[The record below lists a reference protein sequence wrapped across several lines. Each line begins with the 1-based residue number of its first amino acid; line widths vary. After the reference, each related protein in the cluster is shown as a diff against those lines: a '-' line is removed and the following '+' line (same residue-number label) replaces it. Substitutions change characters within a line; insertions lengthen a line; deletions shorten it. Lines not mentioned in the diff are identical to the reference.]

1 MIIHCES
8 CGKIDLRKFYY
19 ILQITAL
26 QYHWFITLNMAF
38 RSTVLRI
45 AQIKGGRGGGGGV
58 GLILKKIEIQVIYSY
73 VVTFAYLFM
82 SEFVNLVSLKF

>member
-38 RSTVLRI
+38 GSTVLRI
-45 AQIKGGRGGGGGV
+45 AQIKDGRGGG
-58 GLILKKIEIQVIYSY
+58 LY
-73 VVTFAYLFM
+73 
-82 SEFVNLVSLKF
+82 